1 MERSLQQNFIK
12 LVVVLFGVMIFLI
25 VLSATLA
32 S

>member
-1 MERSLQQNFIK
+1 MDSSLKQNFIK
-12 LVVVLFGVMIFLI
+12 LMVVLFGVMIFLI